1 MRRKRLAFFNSFI
14 DKGLLERLQ
23 HVANSDFARVTY
35 TEAIDYLLKA
45 DVKFENKVEWGMD
58 LNSEH
63 ERYICEKIVGGP
75 VFLTDY
81 PKEIKAFYMRL
92 NDDGKTVAA
101 CDLLVPGIGEL
112 VGGSQREERYDV
124 LEKIMMKRKCAK
136 KDYNGTWIYVV
147 LVDVNMLDLV

>member
-1 MRRKRLAFFNSFI
+1 MK
-14 DKGLLERLQ
+14 
-23 HVANSDFARVTY
+23 
-35 TEAIDYLLKA
+35 
-45 DVKFENKVEWGMD
+45 
-58 LNSEH
+58 
-63 ERYICEKIVGGP
+63 KIVGGP

-124 LEKIMMKRKCAK
+124 LEKIMDEKEWPK